1 MNITKI
7 LHLFYNSVKNIDFH
21 IFCDM
26 YNMKKGVVIMDKVD
40 SVELAKYI
48 VCKMAE
54 RGENINHLKLQKLL
68 YYVQVWHLVYSDEP
82 LIDEDFE
89 AWLHGPVLRS
99 VWNYYRTFSIMLDT
113 LPCKEYKL
121 KLTKEQEEIIADVL
135 DEYGS
140 KSGYYLECL
149 THEESPWQEARRQG
163 ENTKISKEAI
173 KEFYSKL
180 IDVK

>member
-1 MNITKI
+1 MKVKEVSEFFLSKEGMTNKKI
-7 LHLFYNSVKNIDFH
+7 
-21 IFCDM
+21 
-26 YNMKKGVVIMDKVD
+26 
-40 SVELAKYI
+40 
-48 VCKMAE
+48 
-54 RGENINHLKLQKLL
+54 QKLCYYAQAWFYAL
-68 YYVQVWHLVYSDEP
+68 YNKKLFDER
-82 LIDEDFE
+82 IE
-89 AWLHGPVLRS
+89 AWVHGPVLRS

-149 THEESPWQEARRQG
+149 THEERPWQDARRQG

>member
-1 MNITKI
+1 MKVKEVSEFFLSKEGMTNKKI
-7 LHLFYNSVKNIDFH
+7 
-21 IFCDM
+21 
-26 YNMKKGVVIMDKVD
+26 
-40 SVELAKYI
+40 
-48 VCKMAE
+48 
-54 RGENINHLKLQKLL
+54 QKLCYYAQAWFYAL
-68 YYVQVWHLVYSDEP
+68 YNKKLFER
-82 LIDEDFE
+82 IE
-89 AWLHGPVLRS
+89 AWVHGPVLRS

-149 THEESPWQEARRQG
+149 THEERPWQDARRQG

>member
-1 MNITKI
+1 
-7 LHLFYNSVKNIDFH
+7 
-21 IFCDM
+21 
-26 YNMKKGVVIMDKVD
+26 MDKVD

-121 KLTKEQEEIIADVL
+121 KLTKEQEGLLVNMLNTLRDYCQKTMEENKSKSFK
-135 DEYGS
+135 EYGYFPPKS
-140 KSGYYLECL
+140 KFEHPKHVPEDVSWASLHLCGRACL
-149 THEESPWQEARRQG
+149 GGHIVENIFYVVFLDKDHEFWLTEKKH
-163 ENTKISKEAI
+163 T
-173 KEFYSKL
+173 
-180 IDVK
+180 